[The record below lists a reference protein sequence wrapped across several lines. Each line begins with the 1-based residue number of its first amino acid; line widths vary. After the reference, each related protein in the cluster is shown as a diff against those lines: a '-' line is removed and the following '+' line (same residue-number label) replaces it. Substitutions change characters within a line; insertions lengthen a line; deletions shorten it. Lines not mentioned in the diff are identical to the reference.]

1 MTDPDP
7 KEAEEPGK
15 VKPSGEKPSEEKPLA
30 EADEPTADEKNSRPW
45 VRPVIAGVALLLVAG
60 AAGFGIGYSTRSGD
74 SGPDLTGRE
83 AFVQAREQTLK
94 KISREMARRGFDA
107 GRKSGRSH
115 GIIAGGMAAESA
127 VTIIVREQQTAAAQ
141 EAAASAQSELAGMAG
156 SPPPIPTPD
165 EG

>member
-7 KEAEEPGK
+7 NEAEGPK
-15 VKPSGEKPSEEKPLA
+15 QEKTKTEEENPPTEEKR
-30 EADEPTADEKNSRPW
+30 SRPW
-45 VRPVIAGVALLLVAG
+45 VLPALAGVALLLVAG
-60 AAGFGIGYSTRSGD
+60 GAGFGIGYATRSGD

-83 AFVQAREQTLK
+83 AFVQAREQALK
-94 KISREMARRGFDA
+94 EISREMARRGFDA